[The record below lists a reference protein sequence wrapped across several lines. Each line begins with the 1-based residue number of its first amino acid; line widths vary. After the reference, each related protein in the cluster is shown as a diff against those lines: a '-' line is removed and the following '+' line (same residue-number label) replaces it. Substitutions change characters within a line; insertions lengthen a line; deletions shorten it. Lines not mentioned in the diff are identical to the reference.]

1 MVMKIKGDMKK
12 IVIQKRKKSHRNM
25 KMRLHK
31 LKKTN
36 HQEDILKMIKQMMN
50 FLVSMIIIPT
60 RKKIMK
66 NTEDMKKV
74 ILMKSPLWSSMG
86 V

>member
-1 MVMKIKGDMKK
+1 MDMKIKDITK
-12 IVIQKRKKSHRNM
+12 ISIHNQKKSHRNM

-36 HQEDILKMIKQMMN
+36 YQEDILKTIKQMMN
-50 FLVSMIIIPT
+50 FLVNMKIIPT
-60 RKKIMK
+60 RRKIMK

-74 ILMKSPLWSSMG
+74 ISMKNHQWFSMG

>member
-1 MVMKIKGDMKK
+1 MVMKIKDITKISIHNQKK
-12 IVIQKRKKSHRNM
+12 NHHNM
-25 KMRLHK
+25 KTRLHK

-36 HQEDILKMIKQMMN
+36 YQEDILKTIKQMMN
-50 FLVSMIIIPT
+50 FLVNMKIIPT

-66 NTEDMKKV
+66 NTEDTKK
-74 ILMKSPLWSSMG
+74 IISMRNHQWSSMG